1 VIVERPPDPSPDLLG
16 LALGGEGAITGT
28 VICTSVIAY
37 GVEHVDSTAQ
47 LSLIIVATVG
57 VYWLAHLHA
66 LTIGNALNSGHH
78 PVTALRHAFIETL
91 PLAAASIVPLA
102 VLLVTRLLG
111 ADLSTSAWTAL
122 WVSVGLLAVYSYV
135 GGARGGLDFYGRIL
149 SALVG
154 ASIGVLVALL
164 KVALH

>member
-1 VIVERPPDPSPDLLG
+1 VAEEPSQPPGPDLLG

-28 VICTSVIAY
+28 VICASVIAY
-37 GVEHVDSTAQ
+37 GVGHYDSTGQ
-47 LSLIIVATVG
+47 LSLVIIATVS

-102 VLLVTRLLG
+102 VLLLTRLLG
-111 ADLSTSAWTAL
+111 ADLSTSAWTAM

-135 GGARGGLDFYGRIL
+135 GGARGGLDLYGRIL